1 MIKFSEIKN
10 GDYVLASSDGEV
22 WQGEVVNLHASN
34 KQVCVY
40 NGVQE
45 FWFEENE
52 ISALP
57 LDESQLMK
65 LSFEKEKMDDG
76 KVKYKKGAFRV
87 LLPSDG
93 DFSHFELWYRDEYRH
108 ILHPIAV
115 HELQNHYLDMTK
127 VHLTDE
133 VFMQ

>member
-10 GDYVLASSDGEV
+10 GDYVLATSDGEV
-22 WQGEVVNLHASN
+22 WQGEVVNLHMPN

-52 ISALP
+52 ISAVP

-65 LSFEKEKMDDG
+65 LNFEKEKMDDG
-76 KVKYKKGAFRV
+76 TVKYKKGAFRI
-87 LLPSDG
+87 LLPADG
-93 DFSHFELWYRDEYRH
+93 DFSHFELWYRDENRH

-115 HELQNHYLDMTK
+115 HELQNHYHDMTK

-133 VFMQ
+133 AFVQ